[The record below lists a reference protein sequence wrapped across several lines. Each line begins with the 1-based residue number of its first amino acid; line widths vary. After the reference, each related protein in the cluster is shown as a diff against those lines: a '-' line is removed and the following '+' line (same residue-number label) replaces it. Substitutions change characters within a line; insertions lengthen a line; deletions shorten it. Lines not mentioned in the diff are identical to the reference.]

1 MVGFQSRAESLMQY
15 WGSRKDGCH
24 LGVGFCGE
32 AKGVVGVG
40 RKLFLMLAL
49 LRDPL
54 LNVWALGKIS
64 DK

>member
-1 MVGFQSRAESLMQY
+1 MQY